1 MGAKKGWMEKLSQ
14 LDGAVNGN
22 IDIHAKGISSHS
34 PSLNYC
40 FGNNHLCPGG
50 HTLCLYGPEKCGKSL
65 ITNDMAGVTHQQNPD
80 DWVIKFNSEFRE
92 RGQVSEAD
100 KLTFGIDKDRYL
112 AYEVNTPDL
121 IFDRIEKEIAAYCQE
136 GMPLK
141 LIIIDSINSIQGR
154 RSMNADTIMTQQI
167 GDMAL
172 TLQDGFK
179 RILPVQRKYGFSV
192 VLVAQARDEMDELE
206 KKRGKKY
213 KMAAARAVRHY
224 AEYFMCVEKFENKGG
239 EGKLGGRSDL
249 LGNDFEDIANED
261 IMGNAEKT
269 AHKIKVT
276 MIDSSLGPKGRS
288 GLLTLGYENG
298 HITGFINTHEE
309 AFLLGV
315 GRNVIAKPNQLTY
328 SFGGNT
334 WKGKPEMINALK
346 NDRVLYQKVIDGIK
360 AVDIAKAGNYTDE
373 STTSDNVDDMTEA
386 DLGKTK

>member
-1 MGAKKGWMEKLSQ
+1 MANKKGWMEKLSE

-22 IDIHAKGISSHS
+22 IDIHANGVASHS

-40 FGNNHLCPGG
+40 FGNNHLCPAG
-50 HTLCLYGPEKCGKSL
+50 HTLALYGPEKCGKSL
-65 ITNDMAGVTHQQNPD
+65 ITNDMAGWLHQTD
-80 DWVIKFNSEFRE
+80 KEAFVVKFNSEFRE
-92 RGQVSEAD
+92 RGQVTRRDMQA
-100 KLTFGIDKDRYL
+100 FGIDHNRYQ
-112 AYEVNTPDL
+112 AYEVNTPDM
-121 IFDRIEKEIAAYCQE
+121 IFDRIEKEIAAYCQD

-141 LIIIDSINSIQGR
+141 MVIIDSINSIQGR

-239 EGKLGGRSDL
+239 EGKLGGKSDL
-249 LGNDFEDIANED
+249 LGKDFEDTANED

-298 HITGFINTHEE
+298 HITGFINQHEE

-315 GRNVIAKPNQLTY
+315 GRNVIVKPNQVTY
-328 SFGGNT
+328 SYHGQT
-334 WKGKPEMINALK
+334 WRGKEEMITALRDNK
-346 NDRVLYQKVIDGIK
+346 VLYSEVIKDIK
-360 AVDIAKAGNYTDE
+360 AVDIAKGGDYADE
-373 STTSDNVDDMTEA
+373 SSVTDNVV
-386 DLGKTK
+386 DLIQEPDKV